1 MTDTAALD
9 PVITHPLFGLAL
21 TIGVYLVAMAIY
33 DRLGQPPLLHPVLTS
48 VATVAVVMLMA
59 GMTYTLYFA
68 QAAPLHNALGVL
80 VVLLA
85 VPLVRQLQR
94 IREARLAI
102 FGTLVAGSIVALITA
117 LSPLLAMGVAPDVVA
132 SLTPKSATAAVAVGI
147 AERVGG
153 VAGLAAMA
161 AVLTGLFGA
170 MIGPSLL
177 SAIGVRDHRAVGFA
191 IGIAAHAIGTARAF
205 QISETA
211 GAFAT
216 LGMILNAILTVALAP
231 LALSLMAT

>member
-1 MTDTAALD
+1 
-9 PVITHPLFGLAL
+9 
-21 TIGVYLVAMAIY
+21 
-33 DRLGQPPLLHPVLTS
+33 
-48 VATVAVVMLMA
+48 
-59 GMTYTLYFA
+59 
-68 QAAPLHNALGVL
+68 
-80 VVLLA
+80 
-85 VPLVRQLQR
+85 
-94 IREARLAI
+94 
-102 FGTLVAGSIVALITA
+102 
-117 LSPLLAMGVAPDVVA
+117 
-132 SLTPKSATAAVAVGI
+132 
-147 AERVGG
+147 
-153 VAGLAAMA
+153 
-161 AVLTGLFGA
+161 